1 MLLAKPTSVKSSRIH
16 TLDKEKRPSFSL
28 MTSNWNVF
36 QFSLITSN
44 WNVFQFHLILFPS
57 ITKCAQRTTTN
68 ITTPMTWSLTDVIYI
83 SVSQKLLQIS

>member
-28 MTSNWNVF
+28 
-36 QFSLITSN
+36 TSN